1 MVQEL
6 VDEVLEHSTILNALA
21 RAPQALLRS
30 ASPNKPVHISEQYKG
45 QDLLVIAKQTEP
57 DLDSNAAKQGVQES
71 TSSAL
76 NLAAEESGIDQ
87 NVAGKF
93 PDSTAEYGS
102 KLSGAVNNR
111 EIPP

>member
-71 TSSAL
+71 TSSAVSSSKSRRMP
-76 NLAAEESGIDQ
+76 NSQLAEPSSRGVRHRSERRR
-87 NVAGKF
+87 K
-93 PDSTAEYGS
+93 
-102 KLSGAVNNR
+102 
-111 EIPP
+111 IPR